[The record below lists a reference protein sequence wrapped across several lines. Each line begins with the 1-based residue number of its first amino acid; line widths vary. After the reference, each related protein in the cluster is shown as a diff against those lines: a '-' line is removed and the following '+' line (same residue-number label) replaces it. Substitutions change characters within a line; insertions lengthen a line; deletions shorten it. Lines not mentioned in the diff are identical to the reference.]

1 MPFEYTEDQ
10 QFIRDEARKL
20 LTDNYSGDELRK
32 LLDKPGS
39 FDASLWQKCRDMGWT
54 GITVAEGFGG
64 LGLSAIELCVIA
76 EEMGRV
82 CVGMPFLLSSFGV
95 TEALALWGSQAQ
107 KDKYLP
113 ELAAGELIGT
123 VALFGHKGA
132 LRPSLTF
139 TNGKVSGEALAVTA
153 GLHAHLVVALVD
165 AAGQPALALLDLNQA
180 GVTRTA
186 FGTFD
191 NARGVANLSFTGVTA
206 ELIGTAG
213 EGLDA
218 ARTLLARI
226 AVPMAFEQI
235 GGSNRIME
243 IARDYAL
250 ERKAF
255 GQPIGK
261 FQAIK
266 HNIASMY
273 SRNEIARGNALNAA
287 LALATG
293 GDVLRHAAAARA
305 SAIAAYEFAARE
317 TIEVHGAIGATWEMD
332 CHLHYRRARA
342 LALELGAASF
352 WKDQLVATLNQQN
365 AAEQTTNESAEIK
378 AYRLRVRE
386 WMAPYAAEFGYAARR
401 GLSMDDDIV
410 LAQRWQSIKADH
422 GYAAINMPK
431 QYGGGGG
438 SELEKIIF
446 ADEES
451 RFGFPAFYLSISL
464 GMPIPIMALWAT
476 EEQKMKYLPPAI
488 RGDDIWCQLF
498 SEPVAGSDLAGIRLR
513 AIREG
518 DNWILRGQ
526 KVWNSY
532 AQYANYGII
541 VARHDTTLAKHAGLT
556 YFFVDMRLPGVDV
569 RPIKLLTGH
578 SEVNEVFFND
588 VVIPDSCRLGKVGD
602 GFKVAIQTLMIE
614 RYTGA
619 DESAFGPSL
628 ESFVEL
634 LSDAEFNGRP
644 ALESDLVRNEIAEW
658 MILQGGMRA
667 IQSKALAAIERG
679 AEPGPEASI
688 FKPLLC
694 ALRTRVSTLAMD
706 VLGPQALAD
715 NPHLKHTDTD
725 QRAWLAV
732 PSIRIAGG
740 TDEMLANTTAEKI
753 LGLPQDYRPDKGVPF
768 DQLS

>member
-1 MPFEYTEDQ
+1 MSFEYTEDQ

-20 LTDNYSGDELRK
+20 LTDNYSGEELRK

-39 FDASLWQKCRDMGWT
+39 FDESLWQKCREMGWT
-54 GITVAEGFGG
+54 GITIAEEFGG

-76 EEMGRV
+76 EEMGRA
-82 CVGMPFLLSSFGV
+82 CVGLPFLTTSFGV
-95 TEALALWGSQAQ
+95 SEALALWGSQAQ
-107 KDKYLP
+107 KAKYLP
-113 ELAAGELIGT
+113 ELATGEQIG
-123 VALFGHKGA
+123 ALSVFNRKGA
-132 LRPSLTF
+132 IRPAAEF
-139 TNGKVSGEALAVTA
+139 VDGQISGEASAVTA
-153 GLHAHLVVALVD
+153 GLHAQVAVVLIN
-165 AAGQPALALLDLNQA
+165 AAGKPALALVNLTQA
-180 GVTRTA
+180 SVQRTA
-186 FGTFD
+186 LETFD
-191 NARGVANLSFTGVTA
+191 NTRSIANITFTKTSA

-213 EGLDA
+213 DGIQA
-218 ARTLLARI
+218 AKILLAHM
-226 AVPMAFEQI
+226 AVPVAFEQV
-235 GGSNRIME
+235 GGSNRAME
-243 IARDYAL
+243 MARDYAL

-266 HNIASMY
+266 HSIANMY

-293 GDVLRHAAAARA
+293 GDVMRHAAAARA
-305 SAIAAYEFAARE
+305 AAIAAYETSTRDN
-317 TIEVHGAIGATWEMD
+317 IEVHGAIGATWEMD
-332 CHLHYRRARA
+332 CHLHYRRSRA
-342 LALELGAASF
+342 LALELGAAAF
-352 WKDQLVATLNQQN
+352 WKEQLVETLSQQST
-365 AAEQTTNESAEIK
+365 AQTGNNESDEIK
-378 AYRLRVRE
+378 AYRKRVRE

-401 GLSMDDDIV
+401 GLSMDDDV
-410 LAQRWQSIKADH
+410 ALAQRWQGIKADH

-446 ADEES
+446 ADEENQ
-451 RFGFPAFYLSISL
+451 FGFPSTYLGISL
-464 GMPIPIMALWAT
+464 GMPVPIMALWAT

-488 RGDDIWCQLF
+488 RGENIWCQLF

-513 AIREG
+513 ATRDG
-518 DNWILRGQ
+518 DNWILNGQ

-532 AQYANYGII
+532 AQYADYGII
-541 VARHDTTLAKHAGLT
+541 VARHDTSLVKHAGLT
-556 YFFVDMRLPGVDV
+556 YFFVDMRQAGVDV

-588 VVIPDSCRLGKVGD
+588 VVIPDSWRLGKVGD

-628 ESFVEL
+628 EKFVEL
-634 LSDAEFNGRP
+634 VSEAEFNGRP
-644 ALESDLVRNEIAEW
+644 AVESDIVRNEIAEW

-679 AEPGPEASI
+679 TEPGPEASI

-694 ALRTRVSTLAMD
+694 ALRARVSTLAMD
-706 VLGPQALAD
+706 VLGPQALVD
-715 NPHLKHTDTD
+715 DEHLKLTDTD

-740 TDEMLANTTAEKI
+740 TDEMLANTIAEKI
-753 LGLPQDYRPDKGVPF
+753 LGLPQDYRPDKGIPF
-768 DQLS
+768 DQM